1 MSAWLRKPTFGLHNP
16 SPIKRRNKKKSS
28 TFVTPP
34 LQDVRRLALLDRL
47 EALRNNTNLN
57 ESGMA
62 DNIIDQSENDE
73 LDEMDPEA
81 METPMFD
88 DITELGMSFHMFDA
102 NANFRKS
109 PTRFGPTI
117 KG

>member
-1 MSAWLRKPTFGLHNP
+1 M
-16 SPIKRRNKKKSS
+16 
-28 TFVTPP
+28 
-34 LQDVRRLALLDRL
+34 ALLDRL

-62 DNIIDQSENDE
+62 DNIVDQSENDE

-81 METPMFD
+81 METAMFD

-102 NANFRKS
+102 MLILESLRTGLRRPSRGDRCFK
-109 PTRFGPTI
+109 TRRCVS
-117 KG
+117 